1 MELID
6 IGVNLTNAR
15 LYYDRDQLRQ
25 EATDAGVIHQIIT
38 GTCLESSQKALDI
51 CLEHPSYY
59 SSTAGCHPHDA
70 KDFLPGHYEAIKQL
84 SENERVV
91 AIGECGLDF
100 NRNFSPQDTQLEV
113 FEQQISL
120 ALETQLPLFLHQR
133 DAHETFVNSL
143 KPHKGNLTGVCH
155 CFTGN
160 KDELR
165 DYLDLGF
172 YVGITGWL
180 CDERR
185 GQDLQEALT
194 YAPVDRVL
202 LETDAPYLLPR
213 TIRPRPK
220 KNLNVP
226 AYLPWVLEKAAE
238 LLNMEP
244 EELAATTTNN
254 CRQLFNLG

>member
-15 LYYDRDQLRQ
+15 LYYDREQLKQ
-25 EATDAGVIHQIIT
+25 NAIDAGVIHQIIT
-38 GTCLESSQKALDI
+38 GTCLESSKKALDI
-51 CLEHPSYY
+51 CLEDAAYY

-70 KDFLPGHYEAIKQL
+70 KDFLPEHYQVFKDL
-84 SENERVV
+84 SEHNQVV

-100 NRNFSPQDTQLEV
+100 NRNYSPQDIQLDV

-120 ALETQLPLFLHQR
+120 ALDTQLPLFLHQR
-133 DAHETFVNSL
+133 DAHDTFVNSL
-143 KPHKGNLTGVCH
+143 KAHQGSLTGVCH

-185 GQDLQEALT
+185 GQDLQESLT
-194 YAPVDRVL
+194 YAPVDRIL

-238 LLNMEP
+238 LLKLEP
-244 EELAATTTNN
+244 EELAASTTDN
-254 CRQLFNLG
+254 CRQLFKLG